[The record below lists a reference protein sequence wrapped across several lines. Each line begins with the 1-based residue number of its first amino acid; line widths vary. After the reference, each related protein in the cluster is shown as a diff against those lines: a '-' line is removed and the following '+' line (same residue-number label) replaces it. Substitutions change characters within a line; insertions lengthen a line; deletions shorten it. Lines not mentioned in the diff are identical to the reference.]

1 MLEENV
7 CSAGIE
13 WNTLYVSVVQ
23 SLIHVQLFVTP
34 WTAARQAFLSFT
46 ISQSLL
52 KLMAIESVMP
62 PNHLILCGAL
72 GLLPSVFPG
81 LPLAAACG
89 GCTLLQCVGFSL
101 CWLLLFRSTGCGHVG
116 VRVAAHRLGSWSPWA

>member
-52 KLMAIESVMP
+52 KLMAIESVIP
-62 PNHLILCGAL
+62 PKHLILCH
-72 GLLPSVFPG
+72 
-81 LPLAAACG
+81 
-89 GCTLLQCVGFSL
+89 TL
-101 CWLLLFRSTGCGHVG
+101 
-116 VRVAAHRLGSWSPWA
+116 